1 VLIFDQVLTGEALA
15 KVRAALDDVA
25 FADGK
30 ATASGSAQAV
40 KRNREA
46 SANDAAVPE
55 LRRAVKQA
63 LAGHS
68 KFDSY
73 ARPVRWSEIIFSRYG
88 QGEGYGEHVDAPF
101 MRGEGGGE
109 MRADLSFTLFLD
121 DPASYEGGELVLDS
135 QRRPQPVK
143 LAAGSVV
150 VYPTSV
156 LHAVA
161 PVRSGLRHAAV
172 GWIESRFKDPE
183 QRLLLYEL
191 EGAVAGLPH
200 DAHRRRL
207 TLVFANLMKMWS

>member
-1 VLIFDQVLTGEALA
+1 MLIFDQVLTGEPLARVRGALQG
-15 KVRAALDDVA
+15 VA
-25 FADGK
+25 FTDGK
-30 ATASGSAQAV
+30 VSASGAAREV

-46 SANDAAVPE
+46 VVTDAAVPE

-68 KFDSY
+68 KFESY
-73 ARPVRWSEIIFSRYG
+73 ARPVRWSEIVFSRYVE
-88 QGEGYGEHVDAPF
+88 GEGYGEHVDAPF
-101 MRGEGGGE
+101 IRAEGGGE

-121 DPASYEGGELVLDS
+121 DPGSYQGGELVLDS

-143 LAAGSVV
+143 LPAGSVV

-161 PVRSGLRHAAV
+161 PVRSGVRHAAV
-172 GWIESRFKDPE
+172 GWIESRFRDPE
-183 QRLLLYEL
+183 QRLLLHEL
-191 EGAVAGLPH
+191 EGAVAALPH
-200 DAHRRRL
+200 DASRRRL

>member
-1 VLIFDQVLTGEALA
+1 MLIFDQVLSGEALA
-15 KVRAALDDVA
+15 RVRGALDGVA
-25 FADGK
+25 FTDGK
-30 ATASGSAQAV
+30 VSASGSAREV

-46 SANDAAVPE
+46 SAADAAVPE

-63 LAGHS
+63 LAAHS

-88 QGEGYGEHVDAPF
+88 EGEGYGEHVDAPF
-101 MRGEGGGE
+101 MRAEAGGD

-121 DPASYEGGELVLDS
+121 DPSSYEGGELVLDT

-150 VYPTSV
+150 VYPTSL

-161 PVRSGLRHAAV
+161 PVRSGARHAAV
-172 GWIESRFKDPE
+172 GWIESRFRDPE
-183 QRLLLYEL
+183 QRLLLHEL

-200 DAHRRRL
+200 DANRRRL